1 MSPTSNSS
9 QWGTTR
15 TEDQLRAA
23 PTAVSPQGQR
33 TRQPLAVIGHPLPF
47 RPSFVFSR
55 SAPPPSS
62 EITDASTSQPFE
74 RAGTR
79 VRISF

>member
-9 QWGTTR
+9 PWGYSQNRGPASCGPDRLESSRTTNP
-15 TEDQLRAA
+15 AA
-23 PTAVSPQGQR
+23 PDFDWTSASVP
-33 TRQPLAVIGHPLPF
+33 TRLA
-47 RPSFVFSR
+47 FSR

-62 EITDASTSQPFE
+62 EITDASTSQPIE

-79 VRISF
+79 ARMNF

>member
-1 MSPTSNSS
+1 MSPTPNSS
-9 QWGTTR
+9 RWVTAR
-15 TEDQLRAA
+15 TEDPPRAA
-23 PTAVSPQGQR
+23 PTASSPQGQR
-33 TRQPLAVIGHPLPF
+33 ARQPLRLIGHPLPF

-62 EITDASTSQPFE
+62 EITDASTSQPIE

-79 VRISF
+79 ARMKF